1 MVMMSKEKISSM
13 IEETQLVL
21 DAFYRETEPTN
32 EKDKK
37 EFSQTI
43 SYYLGRKHLLQEM
56 LQD

>member
-1 MVMMSKEKISSM
+1 MMSKEKISSM

-21 DAFYRETEPTN
+21 DAFFRETEPTN

-37 EFSQTI
+37 EFNQTI

>member
-21 DAFYRETEPTN
+21 DAFFRETEPTN

-37 EFSQTI
+37 EFNQTI